1 MWGQTI
7 LKTNP
12 KIEKKQHYKKPTTTT
27 FEYLIYD

>member
-12 KIEKKQHYKKPTTTT
+12 KIEKKQHYKKNQQQQH
-27 FEYLIYD
+27 LNI